1 MACRPCASS
10 PATGAKLGG
19 VCSAPPRGKR
29 LKRKR
34 SYVLHH
40 IALLCAPSGYVLR
53 GASGSVFSLLSTK
66 SLVELQH
73 IIGTGC
79 GGRCVGRVA
88 DYPRQA
94 AGARQ
99 SPRSGDIRSSR
110 RRVRESPP
118 DDGALDRPPLR
129 RWFPPHL
136 GRQSTRAPIGGHRLC
151 SAPRHRKSGNPEI
164 ALTRKIRGPH
174 LRQHITGRS
183 TYKGQR

>member
-1 MACRPCASS
+1 
-10 PATGAKLGG
+10 
-19 VCSAPPRGKR
+19 
-29 LKRKR
+29 
-34 SYVLHH
+34 VLHH

-118 DDGALDRPPLR
+118 TTAHWTDRFHAAGSRRISDDRAREHRSEAVDYVLR
-129 RWFPPHL
+129 L
-136 GRQSTRAPIGGHRLC
+136 VT
-151 SAPRHRKSGNPEI
+151 GNPEI
-164 ALTRKIRGPH
+164 RKSR
-174 LRQHITGRS
+174 
-183 TYKGQR
+183 